1 MKNTSPLFSKK
12 ALTADDLTGYHIF
25 VPGIGEEFH
34 PLLERASK
42 AEFSVVPNFYQ
53 VLFFI
58 MEHDGLAL
66 NRYNP
71 AEETYPEVA
80 RTVPFSDMPP
90 LYSSFLVRKGML
102 SSPLMLLR
110 DWLAIRLKEDF
121 AHNEKG
127 VKTS

>member
-1 MKNTSPLFSKK
+1 MDLPKNEIRFLPFRPKHIPDILPTLILFQT
-12 ALTADDLTGYHIF
+12 LDI
-25 VPGIGEEFH
+25 
-34 PLLERASK
+34 
-42 AEFSVVPNFYQ
+42 SV
-53 VLFFI
+53 
-58 MEHDGLAL
+58 H
-66 NRYNP
+66 NP